1 MKNCSQPNP
10 KDEVLGLLKLR
21 VVDQVFGL
29 VPFLVQFG
37 LLESDLL
44 VQHLLMQDF
53 ESADDR
59 SEMESTAN
67 GADNK
72 EKMRKVDL
80 GKTVK
85 AADPAVLK

>member
-21 VVDQVFGL
+21 VVDQ
-29 VPFLVQFG
+29 PFLVQFG